1 MHQIALQRLNNQRLV
16 GTPFDKPEAVVAW
29 MGAVQSQE
37 YALAKWALGQRTAAM
52 SDDLVDQAFA
62 DGKILRTHV
71 MRPTWHFVTPVD
83 IRWML
88 QLTAPRVHALN
99 AYMYRK
105 LELDE
110 ALLQRA
116 NGVLAEALEGGQQ
129 LTREELATALEAA
142 NIAAKGMRL
151 GYIMHYAELEAV
163 VCSGPRRGKQ
173 FTYML
178 LDERAPHAKTVG
190 PDEALAELV
199 TRFFTGHGPAMIP
212 DFVWW
217 SGLTVADA
225 KRGLDMVRSHLFQQV
240 IDDKTYWHG
249 ALLPTA
255 PIPSPTACLLPP
267 YDEFSNYRDHSIVLD
282 QQYLDQAS
290 STVFGGFTVIDGK
303 GVGNW
308 RRTFKGGAV
317 VVESAP
323 FRPFTRTENAAF
335 AAAAQRLADFL
346 QMRLVLA

>member
-1 MHQIALQRLNNQRLV
+1 MHQIALQRLYNQRLV

-62 DGKILRTHV
+62 AGKILRTHV
-71 MRPTWHFVTPVD
+71 MRPTWHFVTPFD

-178 LDERAPHAKTVG
+178 LDERAPHARTLA

-199 TRFFTGHGPAMIP
+199 TRFFHRA
-212 DFVWW
+212 W
-217 SGLTVADA
+217 
-225 KRGLDMVRSHLFQQV
+225 
-240 IDDKTYWHG
+240 
-249 ALLPTA
+249 
-255 PIPSPTACLLPP
+255 
-267 YDEFSNYRDHSIVLD
+267 
-282 QQYLDQAS
+282 
-290 STVFGGFTVIDGK
+290 
-303 GVGNW
+303 
-308 RRTFKGGAV
+308 
-317 VVESAP
+317 
-323 FRPFTRTENAAF
+323 TRH
-335 AAAAQRLADFL
+335 DP
-346 QMRLVLA
+346 